1 MLSGNGGQKV
11 YLVPS
16 LDLIVVSTGNAFF
29 VDSPLNEMMVQGP
42 ATRADEEQSQVIT
55 KNLFSRLFHGTADCP
70 FGREEATIET

>member
-29 VDSPLNEMMVQGP
+29 VDSPLNKMMAGVLLP
-42 ATRADEEQSQVIT
+42 ALTESGH
-55 KNLFSRLFHGTADCP
+55 K
-70 FGREEATIET
+70 